1 MANALFPKFKQ
12 SLLNKEI
19 DMDTDTIK
27 VRLVTVAYVYS
38 AAHQFLSDTTGA
50 VGADQV
56 LGAPTIVS
64 GVFDAN
70 DSTWTAVA
78 AGAAVTAVIIYKD
91 TGVAGT
97 SNLIAYLDTGFTG
110 SPGIP
115 VTPNGG
121 NIVITWN
128 ASGIFAL

>member
-1 MANALFPKFKQ
+1 MANALYPRFKQ

-27 VRLVTVAYVYS
+27 VRLVTAAYTYS

-50 VGADQV
+50 VGTDQV
-56 LGAPTIVS
+56 LGSPTIAL
-64 GVFDAN
+64 GVFDAA
-70 DSTWTAVA
+70 DSLWS
-78 AGAAVTAVIIYKD
+78 AVTGSAVVGVIIYKD

-97 SNLIAYLDTGFTG
+97 SNLIAFLDTGFTG

-121 NIVITWN
+121 SIAITWN